1 MHELVM
7 RISDP
12 ELCYVFARNARRNGH
27 PELALQA
34 LRRAVDLR
42 TEEYP
47 TTCAVEIAAARAVYA
62 YEEALSFAK
71 GKRTRATGTWQM
83 VNRYGLIAAV
93 ARRAQSRGGED
104 IDAILQELGM
114 QDYSFEAVRAAY
126 PTVFDTEDDRV
137 AA

>member
-1 MHELVM
+1 MHELVL

-12 ELCYVFARNARRNGH
+12 ELCYVFARNAQRNGR

-34 LRRAVDLR
+34 HRRAVDLR
-42 TEEYP
+42 AEAYP
-47 TTCAVEIAAARAVYA
+47 TSSEVERAAVRAVYA

-83 VNRYGLIAAV
+83 VNRCGVIDAV
-93 ARRAQSRGGED
+93 AKRAQSRNSED
-104 IDAILQELGM
+104 IGAVLTELGM

-126 PTVFDTEDDRV
+126 PDVFDTSEEQV